1 MTIYYSFG
9 KTFILLKY
17 FFMKNGKIL
26 IMKIQ
31 ITFYALL
38 IEGMY
43 NDIDFMVNFAEFNWM
58 KNEYEKCR

>member
-43 NDIDFMVNFAEFNWM
+43 NDIDFMVNFAGFN
-58 KNEYEKCR
+58 